1 MARFEDAPHMS
12 DDSCER
18 GRHDDRGR
26 GHDDCDGVWLELVLR
41 DVDVTL
47 SEAEV
52 AAAGDFCTVTRMVR
66 AGSIDG
72 SRPPKP
78 LPLVRATCETAE
90 QRARLLVDGLYLHGR
105 KCTAEVPVA
114 PATGSA
120 ALGKRPPVDV
130 PGILRLHAVAAARLV
145 PARPTEGGGGGREET
160 KREREKEGGRERWVE
175 RGGEGEGKT
184 SSGPLSPGSRLG
196 AAKQPEIVVCAETP
210 DYHAVASAT
219 VGPSDCVLEIGSD
232 LGALCAL
239 AWPLC
244 SGRLVGVDLA
254 ELSISRARAAFPYIR
269 FERID
274 ALQVGSSQAL
284 RRMAAEVRAAR
295 SPLAHR
301 EVATSSLK
309 DDVCKRKDDFIE
321 RKDDAAAPGEASVHG
336 PSFTHVFIDING
348 NRPLPAVAGV
358 LQMVLEELRAGF
370 VCCKSR
376 ELHAA
381 LTAQCKKGPRCNI
394 DL

>member
-1 MARFEDAPHMS
+1 MAG
-12 DDSCER
+12 DSC
-18 GRHDDRGR
+18 DR
-26 GHDDCDGVWLELVLR
+26 GHDDRVKDECVSQLELVLR

-52 AAAGDFCTVTRMVR
+52 AAAGDFCAVTRMVR
-66 AGSIDG
+66 AGSFDG

-78 LPLVRATCETAE
+78 LPLVRATCATTE
-90 QRARLLVDGLYLHGR
+90 QRARLLVDGLYLYGR

-120 ALGKRPPVDV
+120 ALGKRPTVDV
-130 PGILRLHAVAAARLV
+130 PGILRLPAVAAARLV
-145 PARPTEGGGGGREET
+145 PARPTEGGGGREET
-160 KREREKEGGRERWVE
+160 KGEREKEDWGGRERGGE
-175 RGGEGEGKT
+175 RGGEGKEKR
-184 SSGPLSPGSRLG
+184 SPGPLS
-196 AAKQPEIVVCAETP
+196 PEIVVCAETR
-210 DYHAVASAT
+210 DYHAVASTT
-219 VGPSDCVLEIGSD
+219 VGPSDCVLEIGCD

-239 AWPLC
+239 AWPRC

-254 ELSISRARAAFPYIR
+254 ELSISRARAAFPHMR
-269 FERID
+269 FERLD

-284 RRMAAEVRAAR
+284 IRMAAEVRA
-295 SPLAHR
+295 
-301 EVATSSLK
+301 T
-309 DDVCKRKDDFIE
+309 
-321 RKDDAAAPGEASVHG
+321 RKDDAAASCEASVHQRGTASDG
-336 PSFTHVFIDING
+336 PSFSKVFIDING

-358 LQMVLEELRAGF
+358 LQMVLQELRPDF

-381 LTAQCKKGPRCNI
+381 LTAQYQKGPRCSI